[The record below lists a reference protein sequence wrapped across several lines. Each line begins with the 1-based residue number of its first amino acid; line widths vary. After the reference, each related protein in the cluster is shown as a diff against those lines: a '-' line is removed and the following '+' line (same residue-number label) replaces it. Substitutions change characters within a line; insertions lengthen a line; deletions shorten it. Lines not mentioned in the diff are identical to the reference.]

1 MGRVV
6 HLLHQDA
13 AQLATV
19 PVRPPPRIGSADPPG
34 IKPQRSLL
42 ATAPSSAAA
51 AAAGGA
57 GEGQPRNTFIS
68 TVRIRASAAGR
79 TGHTSV
85 AGGTRRGRLA
95 LTLSDLRAEERGR
108 LSPQENGKVEALL
121 AAAAVA
127 VGDQPLAE
135 LQQLHIPSA
144 VAGSAASSSTASSV
158 TPSTPSSSSIAT
170 TLSSSTSKGD
180 GGSTIS
186 SSTISTSSS
195 RDLGLGDPASSS
207 RRLSQQAW
215 STPLE
220 QGRDKVQVA
229 QQGNPQTLGGDTRFG
244 ATYHAMHIRRKDFQF
259 SYKVCKALIWADS
272 FEMAA
277 GIGCVDSLRR
287 PQACKLEGG

>member
-13 AQLATV
+13 AQLAAA

-42 ATAPSSAAA
+42 AAAPSSA

-57 GEGQPRNTFIS
+57 GEDQPRNAFIS
-68 TVRIRASAAGR
+68 TVRIRSSAAGS

-108 LSPQENGKVEALL
+108 LSPEENGKVEALL

-135 LQQLHIPSA
+135 LQQLRIPSA
-144 VAGSAASSSTASSV
+144 AAGSAESSSTASSV

-170 TLSSSTSKGD
+170 AFSSSTS
-180 GGSTIS
+180 TVS
-186 SSTISTSSS
+186 SSAISTSSS
-195 RDLGLGDPASSS
+195 RDLGVGAPASSS

-259 SYKVCKALIWADS
+259 SYKVCKALAWAGS
-272 FEMAA
+272 FGRDRM
-277 GIGCVDSLRR
+277 R
-287 PQACKLEGG
+287 